1 MNSRW
6 HPYHLLVLCLVI
18 VIVPG
23 SNVVFA
29 QETTNTKAEIWTC
42 SMHPQVRLPG
52 PGNCPICSM
61 PLVPVSGKAET
72 PKPVKKPEAAEVWTC
87 SMHPQV
93 RLPGPGNCPIC
104 SMPLIPAQG
113 NSGPGDATSSPT
125 VSLTPHEMVMANV
138 ETTTVERQRLYRN
151 IRTVGLVGYNDTTLA
166 TVTSRVDGYIE
177 RLYVDVTGVDV
188 NVGDHLA
195 EIYSNELIDQQVEL
209 IVEQKLQQGGQGQA
223 RKIRLIR
230 LGMTVEQVDELLRT
244 GVAQEFVTLL
254 SPIAGTVVEK
264 MVVRKSFV
272 KAGDVL
278 FRVANLDSVWISLD
292 IYESEVAAVKYGQRV
307 NVYTE
312 AYPGETF
319 SGFVWFINPIL
330 DQESRTVKVLVSLPN
345 NDRKLKPGM
354 FVSAEIQSILL
365 ADGTAGPTGAEG
377 LWTCPMHPQVIVKD
391 QGKCPY
397 CQMDLTQIPQYSPP
411 LKVRD
416 AMALAVPVTAVLDA
430 GTKKIAYVEVSDGEF
445 TPVELEVGP
454 RAGDYYP
461 ILNGLNEGDRVAT
474 RGNFLIDSQAQ
485 IMGLPSLFHTQA
497 AATAH
502 GGHDVTSVTKTG
514 TKAVSP
520 GTAPIT
526 GHRH

>member
-1 MNSRW
+1 MKSRW
-6 HPYHLLVLCLVI
+6 PLYHLLVLCLVI

-29 QETTNTKAEIWTC
+29 QETTNTKAEI
-42 SMHPQVRLPG
+42 
-52 PGNCPICSM
+52 
-61 PLVPVSGKAET
+61 
-72 PKPVKKPEAAEVWTC
+72 WTC

-292 IYESEVAAVKYGQRV
+292 LYESEVAAVKYGQRV
-307 NVYTE
+307 NVNAE

-377 LWTCPMHPQVIVKD
+377 LWTCPMHPQVIVKS
-391 QGKCPY
+391 G
-397 CQMDLTQIPQYSPP
+397 QMSLLPDGLNS
-411 LKVRD
+411 D
-416 AMALAVPVTAVLDA
+416 SAVLPAAQGA
-430 GTKKIAYVEVSDGEF
+430 GCHGIGRSCYSGSRCWYKEDCVCG
-445 TPVELEVGP
+445 
-454 RAGDYYP
+454 
-461 ILNGLNEGDRVAT
+461 
-474 RGNFLIDSQAQ
+474 SQ
-485 IMGLPSLFHTQA
+485 
-497 AATAH
+497 
-502 GGHDVTSVTKTG
+502 
-514 TKAVSP
+514 
-520 GTAPIT
+520 
-526 GHRH
+526 